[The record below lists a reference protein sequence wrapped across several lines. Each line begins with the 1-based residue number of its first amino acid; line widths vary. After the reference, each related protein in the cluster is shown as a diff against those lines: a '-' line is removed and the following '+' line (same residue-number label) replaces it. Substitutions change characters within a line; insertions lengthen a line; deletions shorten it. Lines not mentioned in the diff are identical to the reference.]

1 MPRTRKLM
9 EDEGG
14 MALNFHIHTPIC
26 NPSRSELLSGRYFH
40 NIKAVGGPVWS
51 MHVNEERV
59 NAATFAASLKQAGYT
74 CGMVRIA
81 QPGSPCALRRSR
93 LLRWHRGTVRQIHE
107 HYAQQCAARLG
118 RLARQP
124 RGRLHLPQL
133 PNTGPDRA
141 RVRCRPEH
149 GSGGTLRRREA
160 IWWMGSPAASNY
172 STSVIG
178 NVSTAWIKKVVQE
191 DAGRPFMAYIAP
203 KAAHEPFNPAPWYI
217 YIFYGFSSPE
227 RDDGTGRSQASEL
240 AEHTPRFSDCGRRN
254 DDVSEQVRRLLAGR
268 LATDGAPTGKLELL
282 R

>member
-1 MPRTRKLM
+1 
-9 EDEGG
+9 

-160 IWWMGSPAASNY
+160 IWW
-172 STSVIG
+172 
-178 NVSTAWIKKVVQE
+178 
-191 DAGRPFMAYIAP
+191 
-203 KAAHEPFNPAPWYI
+203 
-217 YIFYGFSSPE
+217 
-227 RDDGTGRSQASEL
+227 GTGRGLLDGE
-240 AEHTPRFSDCGRRN
+240 PRRLQLLHQRDRQRLHRLDQEGSAGGRRSTFHGLHCAQGSTRA
-254 DDVSEQVRRLLAGR
+254 VQP
-268 LATDGAPTGKLELL
+268 GAMVYLYFLWVFFSGT
-282 R
+282 